1 MKKSCLFLAAFAL
14 LSHECLAR
22 IGENPAQLEKRFGPP
37 IRELKQAGAA
47 IYQNQYI
54 NKDILILATIYNG
67 ASVMEHYMK
76 LKSIPVGNEAPV
88 FILMPV
94 ELAAAILQANTEG
107 SQWDEVENNEHTR
120 RLARAD
126 KKALAVVFKEQGLI
140 KEVRISSVDF
150 VETLEGRTSS
160 GQNK

>member
-1 MKKSCLFLAAFAL
+1 MKKSCLFLAVFAL
-14 LSHECLAR
+14 LSYQCHAR
-22 IGENPAQLEKRFGPP
+22 IGESSAQLEKRFGPP
-37 IRELKQAGAA
+37 IRELKQPGAT

-54 NKDILILATIYNG
+54 NSDILILATICNG
-67 ASVMEHYMK
+67 ASVVEHYMK
-76 LKSIPVGNEAPV
+76 LKSVPVGNEAPV
-88 FILMPV
+88 LILMPV

-120 RLARAD
+120 RLVRAD
-126 KKALAVVFKEQGLI
+126 KKALAVIVKEKQSV

-150 VETLEGRTSS
+150 AEALAGRTSS